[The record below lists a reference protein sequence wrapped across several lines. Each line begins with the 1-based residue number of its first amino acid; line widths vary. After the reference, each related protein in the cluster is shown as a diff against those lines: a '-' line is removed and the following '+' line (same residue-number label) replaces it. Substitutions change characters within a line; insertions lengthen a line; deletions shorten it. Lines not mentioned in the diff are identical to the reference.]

1 MNKKLLASVG
11 TGVMLLGSVIGIS
24 TAYSQAA
31 KAAPTTPP
39 PAIVQPAQVQPAQT
53 PEEKAVGT
61 VDKDNLQ
68 VQQGS
73 QLQDTKGTDTEKGTA
88 AEEAKGKE
96 VKTKEEANENLPG
109 GGHSDPQ
116 GANVDHQFNGVE

>member
-1 MNKKLLASVG
+1 
-11 TGVMLLGSVIGIS
+11 MLLGSMIGIS

-31 KAAPTTPP
+31 RAAAATPP
-39 PAIVQPAQVQPAQT
+39 PAVVQPAQAQPAQAQPAQE
-53 PEEKAVGT
+53 PEEKVAGT

-73 QLQDTKGTDTEKGTA
+73 QLQDNKGTDTEKGTA
-88 AEEAKGKE
+88 AEAAEGKE
-96 VKTKEEANENLPG
+96 VKAKEEANENLPG